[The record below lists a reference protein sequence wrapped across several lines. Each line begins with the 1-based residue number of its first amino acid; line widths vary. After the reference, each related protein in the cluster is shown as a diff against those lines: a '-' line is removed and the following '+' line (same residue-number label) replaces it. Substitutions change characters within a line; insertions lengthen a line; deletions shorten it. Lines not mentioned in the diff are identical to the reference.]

1 MTWPGRTLNSCLAM
15 LAACSIQAGVCQAE
29 SLYWLSAENV
39 RFNNFFDVGF
49 SHVSVPDCVRVDYD
63 VRTVFALIKAAG
75 LISVDFTFQPV
86 LG

>member
-1 MTWPGRTLNSCLAM
+1 MTWPGRTVNFCLAM
-15 LAACSIQAGVCQAE
+15 LAACSVQAQVCQAE

-39 RFNNFFDVGF
+39 RFNNFFGVGF
-49 SHVSVPDCVRVDYD
+49 GDVSVPDCVRVDHD

-75 LISVDFTFQPV
+75 LISSDFTFQPV

>member
-1 MTWPGRTLNSCLAM
+1 M
-15 LAACSIQAGVCQAE
+15 CQAE

-49 SHVSVPDCVRVDYD
+49 SDMSVPDCVRVDHD
-63 VRTVFALIKAAG
+63 VRTVLALIKAAG
-75 LISVDFTFQPV
+75 LIGVDFTFQPV